1 VNRRKS
7 SSNTTFNGDVS
18 KIRYY
23 NTMLSNYLLQSIK
36 IDEKKFVE
44 LYNQFMFFIVSAVAK
59 IILFFSYGKKNVTTS
74 IENINRATSNSRKEK
89 KSTTHTHITFYKNT
103 SNNMPCKVTTH
114 SFIFSSIACF
124 FLLLDLLKNR
134 LLNDH

>member
-1 VNRRKS
+1 
-7 SSNTTFNGDVS
+7 
-18 KIRYY
+18 
-23 NTMLSNYLLQSIK
+23 MLSNYLLQSIK

-89 KSTTHTHITFYKNT
+89 N
-103 SNNMPCKVTTH
+103 
-114 SFIFSSIACF
+114 
-124 FLLLDLLKNR
+124 
-134 LLNDH
+134 